1 MIMGIF
7 QKYVVRML
15 IFVSFLIFFSIYFFS
30 KIQLF
35 FNTNITLNSSIVIIL
50 ILGII
55 FLFRQVLVLQP
66 EIDWLNSFINKNR
79 NLSTPSPNLLKPIL
93 QLIKTKPDNIIFS
106 QIGAKTLLESIES
119 RLIEQR
125 EISRYLIGLLIFLG
139 LLGTFWGLLE
149 TIESV
154 SETVENLDF
163 SQESQK
169 LFLLLKE
176 GLEKPLSGMGTAFSS
191 SLFGL
196 GGSLILGF
204 FDLQSSQA
212 QNRFYNEV
220 EEKLAHYTKV
230 SSLSTENI
238 KSDFAP
244 AYIESLIEN
253 TAENLKMTTKEIE
266 QQNINQQKI
275 VNSLIEMNQF
285 LDQNINTNKEIKEEL
300 KVLSKTISNTL
311 KEK

>member
-1 MIMGIF
+1 LIMGIF

-15 IFVSFLIFFSIYFFS
+15 IFVSFVIFFSIYFFN

-66 EIDWLNSFINKNR
+66 EIDWLNSFINKKR
-79 NLSTPSPNLLKPIL
+79 NLSTPPPNFLKPLL
-93 QLIKTKPDNIIFS
+93 QLIKTQPDKIIFS
-106 QIGAKTLLESIES
+106 QVGAKTLLESIES

-154 SETVENLDF
+154 SETIENLDF

-212 QNRFYNEV
+212 QNRFYNEI
-220 EEKLAHYTKV
+220 EEKLASYTKI
-230 SSLSTENI
+230 SSFSTENI
-238 KSDFAP
+238 NSDFAP

>member
-275 VNSLIEMNQF
+275 VNSLIQMNQF

>member
-1 MIMGIF
+1 M
-7 QKYVVRML
+7 K
-15 IFVSFLIFFSIYFFS
+15 
-30 KIQLF
+30 LF
-35 FNTNITLNSSIVIIL
+35 FNTNITLNSSIIIIL
-50 ILGII
+50 IVGII

-66 EIDWLNSFINKNR
+66 EIDWLNSFINKKR
-79 NLSTPSPNLLKPIL
+79 NLSTKPPNLLKPIL

-106 QIGAKTLLESIES
+106 QVGAKTLLESIES

-154 SETVENLDF
+154 SETIANLDF

-196 GGSLILGF
+196 GGSLVLGF

-220 EEKLAHYTKV
+220 EEKLAIYTKV
-230 SSLSTENI
+230 SSISTENT

-253 TAENLKMTTKEIE
+253 TTENLKMTTKEIE
-266 QQNINQQKI
+266 QQNINQQRI
-275 VNSLIEMNQF
+275 VKSLIEMNQF